1 MKKRIATGILL
12 QSAIL
17 CVAPCLMGHKETLK
31 TDVAA
36 QENISTELITQFNND
51 TFGLEQLQ
59 AFSNKLESIF
69 RQTEEMTTEVIL
81 ELEIE
86 DMTTNNQTASIDIKQ
101 YTEYDVPDT
110 NGFKSYMPYTSI
122 TDRTSLQYKLQN
134 NYAYTGNYGI
144 RMVNDRY
151 CVALGTA
158 FNAEIGTYVDLIL
171 ENGEIISCILSDIKA
186 DIHTE
191 DNNMIT
197 AHNGCISEFIV
208 DKWALSEEVRIAG
221 NISKCKEEWDSKV
234 VKVIVYEEN
243 IFEEE

>member
-17 CVAPCLMGHKETLK
+17 CVAPCLMGHKEIIK

-36 QENISTELITQFNND
+36 QENISTELITQFD
-51 TFGLEQLQ
+51 
-59 AFSNKLESIF
+59 
-69 RQTEEMTTEVIL
+69 TEETTTEVI
-81 ELEIE
+81 LEIE

-101 YTEYDVPDT
+101 YKEYDVPDT
-110 NGFKSYMPYTSI
+110 NGFKSYLPYTSI

-144 RMVNDRY
+144 RMANDRY
-151 CVALGTA
+151 CIALGTA
-158 FNAEIGTYVDLIL
+158 FNAEIGTYVDLVL
-171 ENGEIISCILSDIKA
+171 KNGEIINCILADIKA

-208 DKWALSEEVRIAG
+208 DKWALSEKVRIAG